1 MRISDWSSD
10 VCSSDLDRMR
20 HHRVDEG
27 VVVETFVAEAEVR
40 EGRSL
45 FAQQRTRGDAGA
57 PDKLLKQCA
66 RRRCLQIFDDMRLD
80 ARIANHRKRVARR
93 AAFRI
98 VVDDDVGGHSAD
110 RSEEHTSELQSLMRT
125 SYASFRL
132 KKKIRVSM
140 ISIITT

>member
-1 MRISDWSSD
+1 
-10 VCSSDLDRMR
+10 MR

-98 VVDDDVGGHSAD
+98 VVDDDVGG
-110 RSEEHTSELQSLMRT
+110 RSEEHTSELQSLMRI
-125 SYASFRL
+125 SYAVFCSKQKTI
-132 KKKIRVSM
+132 KKERDKKERVN
-140 ISIITT
+140 